1 MDGGLDKVFYMLILA
16 DVLALV
22 VSHSEREKV
31 LLCRVVF
38 GLRINKALC
47 MW

>member
-31 LLCRVVF
+31 LIQLCSYVT
-38 GLRINKALC
+38 AA
-47 MW
+47 